1 MREVVIVAVA
11 GFLIGIM
18 VAALLVHFFGVIR
31 SHERSPLPAALDCR
45 ATARVLYDRNLES
58 HL

>member
-18 VAALLVHFFGVIR
+18 VAALLHVFGVIR